1 MKYKV
6 IYTEMLFRTVIV
18 DADSEREA
26 KEKVLDAVNN
36 EDIVLTAD
44 DYAVDS
50 GEIAYCDEADSCDL
64 EYYPTLES
72 FTD

>member
-6 IYTEMLFRTVIV
+6 IYTEMLYKTVIV
-18 DADSEREA
+18 DADSENEA
-26 KEKVLDAVNN
+26 KEKVIDAVNN
-36 EDIVLTAD
+36 EDIYLTLD

-50 GEIAYCDEADSCDL
+50 GEIAYCYEADSCDL
-64 EYYPTLES
+64 EYFPTLES